1 MSTRNVSGLNHN
13 TLEHYKLDTSQ
24 VGIMQVFSVTVYW
37 ANDVEHS
44 CCKAWHQTNGI
55 SIQIQLAS
63 HGWICSIVLLITK
76 LQLSAMIFVLCNW
89 KKACKLFSQMITL
102 CSLHA
107 HMNTQVWHL
116 IIVVV
121 WAKGGWPGNSSVV
134 QALMLSVLGLEKCN
148 LNVQVLWSMVPLAV
162 HHYQNSMLQS

>member
-1 MSTRNVSGLNHN
+1 MFN
-13 TLEHYKLDTSQ
+13 TVVAKHDIKEM
-24 VGIMQVFSVTVYW
+24 IFI
-37 ANDVEHS
+37 
-44 CCKAWHQTNGI
+44 GI
-55 SIQIQLAS
+55 SIQIQLAMVCFT
-63 HGWICSIVLLITK
+63 HYQTF
-76 LQLSAMIFVLCNW
+76 QLSARIFVLCNS
-89 KKACKLFSQMITL
+89 KRACKLFSQMISL

-148 LNVQVLWSMVPLAV
+148 LNVQVL
-162 HHYQNSMLQS
+162 